1 MTRSE
6 LEDILSEYDKRAWPE
21 ILAALVRSGFITEA
35 QAARVSASVAQL
47 ATDFSVL
54 AEATLHDQA
63 LQAIQMA
70 EDAAVEF
77 SDFEP
82 ESFAIGFDEDGAM
95 AKAIV
100 EPDLTIGYQ
109 QARRKDY
116 ILTPGMDFLRFTA
129 VLDNRTTEICRSLDG
144 TMLSKDNDFWKTH
157 SPPLHANCRSTLVGY
172 SARDAGKI
180 GISSVPQRGQ
190 YVPPEEG
197 WGSDEFKPA
206 RVLAKKDHMIEAIA
220 RAKLNNPL
228 R

>member
-82 ESFAIGFDEDGAM
+82 ESFAIGFDED
-95 AKAIV
+95 
-100 EPDLTIGYQ
+100 DLALQELG
-109 QARRKDY
+109 
-116 ILTPGMDFLRFTA
+116 
-129 VLDNRTTEICRSLDG
+129 
-144 TMLSKDNDFWKTH
+144 
-157 SPPLHANCRSTLVGY
+157 LHAGAEHAQGEGLV
-172 SARDAGKI
+172 AAAG
-180 GISSVPQRGQ
+180 
-190 YVPPEEG
+190 
-197 WGSDEFKPA
+197 
-206 RVLAKKDHMIEAIA
+206 
-220 RAKLNNPL
+220 
-228 R
+228 